1 MATTFEAVRAEALFA
16 SDLQGSQTPARGEI
30 RTAIA
35 ATLRRMGV
43 QGCAA
48 RVASEFGDHPET
60 AVARMAWALAQ
71 VRATYP
77 AEGSKT
83 LRAIHALRRP
93 GAVIRTVAA

>member
-16 SDLQGSQTPARGEI
+16 SDLQGSQAPARGEI
-30 RTAIA
+30 RTAVA

-71 VRATYP
+71 IRATYP
-77 AEGSKT
+77 VEGSRT
-83 LRAIHALRRP
+83 LRAIRSMRRP
-93 GAVIRTVAA
+93 GAVIATMAA

>member
-16 SDLQGSQTPARGEI
+16 SDLQSSQAPAGGEI
-30 RTAIA
+30 RSAVA
-35 ATLRRMGV
+35 ATLRRIGI

-60 AVARMAWALAQ
+60 AVARMAWALVQ

-77 AEGSKT
+77 AVET
-83 LRAIHALRRP
+83 RTVRAIRSLRRP
-93 GAVIRTVAA
+93 GAVIAA

>member
-16 SDLQGSQTPARGEI
+16 SDLQGSQTPARSEI
-30 RTAIA
+30 RMAIA
-35 ATLRRMGV
+35 ATLRRVGV

-77 AEGSKT
+77 AEESKT
-83 LRAIHALRRP
+83 LRAIRTLRRP
-93 GAVIRTVAA
+93 GAVIRRVAA

>member
-16 SDLQGSQTPARGEI
+16 SDLQSSQFPAGGEI
-30 RTAIA
+30 RSAVA
-35 ATLRRMGV
+35 ATLRSMGI

-77 AEGSKT
+77 AAET
-83 LRAIHALRRP
+83 RTVRAIRSLRRP
-93 GAVIRTVAA
+93 GAVIAA